1 MFLDFVLD
9 FVPLFYLLTPDNV
22 PKEYASS
29 ESIYFFIQKSSVPDH
44 LFVSF
49 FFFFFFFFF
58 ELNNQNELIAIK
70 IHTHKIY

>member
-49 FFFFFFFFF
+49 FFFFFFFF
-58 ELNNQNELIAIK
+58 LIKKKNEMKEKIIK
-70 IHTHKIY
+70 MN

>member
-49 FFFFFFFFF
+49 FFFF
-58 ELNNQNELIAIK
+58 ELNNQNVLIAIK

>member
-9 FVPLFYLLTPDNV
+9 FVTLFYLLTPDNV

-29 ESIYFFIQKSSVPDH
+29 ESIYFFIKKISVPYN
-44 LFVSF
+44 LFFYF

-58 ELNNQNELIAIK
+58 EVNNQNELIAIK
-70 IHTHKIY
+70 THKIY

>member
-49 FFFFFFFFF
+49 FFFF